1 MQRCVID
8 ASVAALWYFP
18 EALTPHADALL
29 AGSCELL
36 APDTLHQEMAG
47 LVLRRVRLG
56 EIDDEAARAVL
67 AELRQVPFEWTP
79 VSSLV
84 PVALDL
90 ALRADLALSD
100 SVYLALALKSGC
112 PHVTADRP
120 LFDAARAAGHTRNIL
135 WLGDLAAH

>member
-18 EALTPHADALL
+18 EPLTPHADALL

-36 APDTLHQEMAG
+36 APDTLHQEMAT

-56 EIDDEAARAVL
+56 EIDEEAARAVL
-67 AELRQVPFEWTP
+67 TELRQVPFEWAP

-90 ALRADLALSD
+90 ALRADLALAD

-120 LFDAARAAGHTRNIL
+120 LYDAARAAAHTRTIL
-135 WLGDLAAH
+135 WLGDLAAR